1 MRKCN
6 VWTHRSGREN
16 RDCSDLLLIRLTH
29 VRCLHIDT
37 YCEPSGLSNT
47 FTNVSYY
54 QSGWIFTIQY
64 PWQGNLIFCCYLV
77 FIVSLIFFHFTPPPE
92 ILHLACYSLNDYLIS
107 YILQILS
114 FTSVQLNK
122 SDVDMKGTV
131 TEKSSH
137 FTQLSAYLWCR
148 TKLIFFTQWNIFF

>member
-1 MRKCN
+1 MDTLIRQ
-6 VWTHRSGREN
+6 REL
-16 RDCSDLLLIRLTH
+16 RLQWPTFVLLIRLTH
-29 VRCLHIDT
+29 VQCHHIDT

-77 FIVSLIFFHFTPPPE
+77 FISVINIFSFSARGYF
-92 ILHLACYSLNDYLIS
+92 YSPSRNPSYCMLQPQWLSDIKYL
-107 YILQILS
+107 LQILS

-131 TEKSSH
+131 TICL
-137 FTQLSAYLWCR
+137 FMM
-148 TKLIFFTQWNIFF
+148 